1 MTKPGV
7 ERSRFRAVCVCGVAI
22 VLLSAGSKEQEPRPL
37 TEQEIHSMDT
47 PLRPG
52 EVGRHPYKCAD
63 GSRILV
69 DFKNSGLT
77 LEYRARK
84 ADRPVVLTAPSQ
96 GLQFFGEHTTAIIRE
111 RNLILEEDGSIRT
124 CTPEGAD

>member
-1 MTKPGV
+1 
-7 ERSRFRAVCVCGVAI
+7 
-22 VLLSAGSKEQEPRPL
+22 
-37 TEQEIHSMDT
+37 MDS
-47 PLRPG
+47 PSGPG
-52 EVGRHPYKCAD
+52 EEGRHAYKCDD

-84 ADRPVVLTAPSQ
+84 ADRPIVLTAPSQ

-111 RNLILEEDGSIRT
+111 RNLILEEDGRIRT
-124 CTPEGAD
+124 CTPEGTD